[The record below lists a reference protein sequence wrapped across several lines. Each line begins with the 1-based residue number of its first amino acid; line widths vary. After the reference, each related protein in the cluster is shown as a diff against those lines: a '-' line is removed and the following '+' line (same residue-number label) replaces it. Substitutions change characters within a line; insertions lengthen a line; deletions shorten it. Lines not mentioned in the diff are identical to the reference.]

1 MNGVV
6 TTDGEMRRSNVTST
20 MTSPGGRGPGSR
32 GPAAPESATRA
43 IHLAGKKQRSKRGS
57 LLLLIPGIAS
67 VVLLGI
73 LPLFIVARNSFAVA
87 DNYGGI
93 TGGFTLD
100 NYIKLLDPVYSKTM
114 LYSLGLG
121 LLNTVVCLLVG
132 YITSYY
138 IVSRPEGR
146 QGLLL
151 LLIIIPFWTDFLV
164 RTFAW
169 ITILGSGGPIAGVL
183 GIFGIAGFSMIPS
196 NVAVILGLLYSFL
209 STAIFPIYASMRS
222 IDPSLKEAATDLGC
236 TWWGVHRRVIL
247 PLSSPGILGAALLT
261 FIPTMGV
268 FVIPVLLGGGKSP
281 LVGNLIVTLYTEF
294 RNQPLGA
301 AVSMV
306 LLVLMLIS
314 MGLVGL
320 ALRSGNRKKKGA

>member
-1 MNGVV
+1 M
-6 TTDGEMRRSNVTST
+6 TST
-20 MTSPGGRGPGSR
+20 RM
-32 GPAAPESATRA
+32 
-43 IHLAGKKQRSKRGS
+43 IHLGRKERPKRGS
-57 LLLLIPGIAS
+57 LLLLIPGVAS

-93 TGGFTLD
+93 VGGFTLEH
-100 NYIKLLDPVYSKTM
+100 YTKLIDPVYTKT
-114 LYSLGLG
+114 LLFSLGLG
-121 LLNTVVCLLVG
+121 LLNTVVCIVVG
-132 YITSYY
+132 YLTSYY

-151 LLIIIPFWTDFLV
+151 LLVIIPFWTDFLV

-183 GIFGIAGFSMIPS
+183 GIFGLSGFSMIPS
-196 NVAVILGLLYSFL
+196 NVAVVLGLLYAFL
-209 STAIFPIYASMRS
+209 PTAIFPIYASMRS

-236 TWWGVHRRVIL
+236 GWWGVHRRVIL
-247 PLSSPGILGAALLT
+247 PLSRPGILGAALLT

-268 FVIPVLLGGGKSP
+268 FVIPVLLGGGKDP

-294 RNQPLGA
+294 RNQPMGA

-306 LLVLMLIS
+306 LLVLMVLS
-314 MGLVGL
+314 MGLIGL
-320 ALRSGNRKKKGA
+320 LMRRTSTKKGA

>member
-1 MNGVV
+1 
-6 TTDGEMRRSNVTST
+6 
-20 MTSPGGRGPGSR
+20 MTSM
-32 GPAAPESATRA
+32 TRA
-43 IHLAGKKQRSKRGS
+43 IQLGRKEKPKRGS

-93 TGGFTLD
+93 TDGLTLD
-100 NYIKLLDPVYSKTM
+100 NYAKLLDPVYSKTL

-121 LLNTVVCLLVG
+121 LLNTAVCLVIG

-138 IVSRPEGR
+138 IVSRPAGK
-146 QGLLL
+146 QGFLLL
-151 LLIIIPFWTDFLV
+151 LVIIPFWTDFLV

-183 GIFGIAGFSMIPS
+183 GIFGIAGFSLIPS
-196 NVAVILGLLYSFL
+196 NVAVVLGLLYSFL
-209 STAIFPIYASMRS
+209 PTAIFPIYASMRS
-222 IDPSLKEAATDLGC
+222 IDGSLKEAATDLGC
-236 TWWGVHRRVIL
+236 GWWGVQRRVIL
-247 PLSSPGILGAALLT
+247 PLTRPGLLGAALLT

-268 FVIPVLLGGGKSP
+268 FVIPVLLGGGKDP

-294 RNQPLGA
+294 RNQPMGA
-301 AVSMV
+301 AASM
-306 LLVLMLIS
+306 LLLILMLIS
-314 MGLVGL
+314 MVLVGL
-320 ALRSGNRKKKGA
+320 LLQRSATKGSSSRTKRSSTEKGA

>member
-1 MNGVV
+1 MNAD
-6 TTDGEMRRSNVTST
+6 TSHRRLRRSDVTST
-20 MTSPGGRGPGSR
+20 TRVIHTGRKERP
-32 GPAAPESATRA
+32 
-43 IHLAGKKQRSKRGS
+43 KRGA
-57 LLLLIPGIAS
+57 LLLLVPGIAT

-73 LPLFIVARNSFAVA
+73 LPLFIVARNSFALA

-93 TGGFTLD
+93 VGGFTFD
-100 NYIKLLDPVYSKTM
+100 NYIKLFDPVYSKTM
-114 LYSLGLG
+114 LYSIGLG
-121 LLNTVVCLLVG
+121 LLNTVVCLIIG
-132 YITSYY
+132 YLTSYY

-169 ITILGSGGPIAGVL
+169 ITILSSGGPIAGII

-196 NVAVILGLLYSFL
+196 NVAVVLGLLYSFL
-209 STAIFPIYASMRS
+209 PTAIFPIYASMRS
-222 IDPSLKEAATDLGC
+222 IDGSLKEAATDLGC
-236 TWWGVHRRVIL
+236 SWWGVHRRVIL

-268 FVIPVLLGGGKSP
+268 FVIPVLLGGGKDP

-294 RNQPLGA
+294 RNQPMGA

-314 MGLVGL
+314 MALVGL
-320 ALRSGNRKKKGA
+320 AMRRRPSKPKGA

>member
-1 MNGVV
+1 VAS
-6 TTDGEMRRSNVTST
+6 TTRLVHL
-20 MTSPGGRGPGSR
+20 GRKERP
-32 GPAAPESATRA
+32 
-43 IHLAGKKQRSKRGS
+43 KRGS
-57 LLLLIPGIAS
+57 LLLLVPGIAS

-93 TGGFTLD
+93 TGGFTFE
-100 NYIKLLDPVYSKTM
+100 NYVKLLDPVYSKTM

-121 LLNTVVCLLVG
+121 LLNTVVCLVVG
-132 YITSYY
+132 YLTSYY
-138 IVSRPEGR
+138 IVSKPEGR
-146 QGLLL
+146 QSFLLL
-151 LLIIIPFWTDFLV
+151 LVIIPFWTDFLV

-183 GIFGIAGFSMIPS
+183 GIFGVAGFSLIPS

-209 STAIFPIYASMRS
+209 PTAIFPIYASMRS
-222 IDPSLKEAATDLGC
+222 IDGSLKEAAVDLGC
-236 TWWGVHRRVIL
+236 SWWGVHRRIIL
-247 PLSSPGILGAALLT
+247 PLCKPGILGAALLT

-268 FVIPVLLGGGKSP
+268 FVIPVLLGGGKDP

-294 RNQPLGA
+294 RNQPMGA

-306 LLVLMLIS
+306 LLLLMLLS
-314 MGLVGL
+314 MALVGL
-320 ALRSGNRKKKGA
+320 VLGRSNKKKEA